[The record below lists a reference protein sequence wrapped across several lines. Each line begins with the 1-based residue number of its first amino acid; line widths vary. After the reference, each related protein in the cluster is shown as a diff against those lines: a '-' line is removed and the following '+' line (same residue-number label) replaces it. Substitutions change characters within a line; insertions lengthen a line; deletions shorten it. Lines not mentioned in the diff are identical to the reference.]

1 MKCGTLV
8 ILLLAS
14 WLAGQV
20 AQPPGSAPQTS
31 AADVKRAVYEGVVAL
46 EGKTIGT
53 SIMLEIAEKP
63 GADGSRPV
71 GGWIQ
76 RNDFYPID
84 SGNATADHVV
94 FTSGGNQY
102 DINLNTLRISYA
114 GRDGSGNQRVEK
126 MSYVEGRVYKLTEEA
141 DEQRTMTLRISGDE
155 KDFLVGEPTVWKRNG
170 PPLIRFSR
178 LEEILGKTTG
188 FWLSRFGTARY
199 VAIVEEP
206 QGMDLQKKAPKE
218 KKDKKKAPLPKV

>member
-14 WLAGQV
+14 SLAAQV
-20 AQPPGSAPQTS
+20 AQPQTAGTQAPAS
-31 AADVKRAVYEGVVAL
+31 DVKRAVYEGVVAL

-53 SIMLEIAEKP
+53 SILLEIREKP

-84 SGNATADHVV
+84 SGNATADHVI
-94 FTSGGNQY
+94 FTSRGNQY
-102 DINLNTLRISYA
+102 DINLNTLRITYS
-114 GRDGSGNQRVEK
+114 GRDGSGNQRLEK
-126 MSYVEGRVYKLTEEA
+126 MSHVEGRVYKLTEEA
-141 DEQRTMTLRISGDE
+141 DEERTMTLQISGDE

-170 PPLIRFSR
+170 PPLIHFSR

-188 FWLSRFGTARY
+188 FWLSRFGTMRY
-199 VAIVEEP
+199 VAIMEEP
-206 QGMDLQKKAPKE
+206 PGMDLQKKAPKE
-218 KKDKKKAPLPKV
+218 KRDKKKK

>member
-1 MKCGTLV
+1 MVRGTLFV
-8 ILLLAS
+8 LLLAAS
-14 WLAGQV
+14 LAAQV
-20 AQPPGSAPQTS
+20 AQPPGSAPQAS
-31 AADVKRAVYEGVVAL
+31 AADIKRAVYEGVVAL

-53 SIMLEIAEKP
+53 SIMLEIDEKA

-71 GGWIQ
+71 RGWIQ

-114 GRDGSGNQRVEK
+114 GRDGSGNQRLEK

-141 DEQRTMTLRISGDE
+141 DEQRTMTLQISGDE
-155 KDFLVGEPTVWKRNG
+155 KDFVVGEPTVWKHNG
-170 PPLIRFSR
+170 PPVIHFSR

-188 FWLSRFGTARY
+188 FWLSRYGTERY

-218 KKDKKKAPLPKV
+218 KKDKKKAPHS